1 MKRQNSKKAGKR
13 FDESRK
19 FECWALQNNLE
30 GKNLLEYHL
39 FSLMG
44 V

>member
-19 FECWALQNNLE
+19 FECWALQ
-30 GKNLLEYHL
+30 KIRKA
-39 FSLMG
+39 
-44 V
+44 